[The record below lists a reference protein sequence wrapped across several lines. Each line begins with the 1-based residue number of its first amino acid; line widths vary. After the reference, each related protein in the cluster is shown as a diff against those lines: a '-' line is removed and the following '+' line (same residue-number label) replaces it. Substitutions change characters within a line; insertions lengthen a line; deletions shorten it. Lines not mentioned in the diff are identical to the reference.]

1 MIRSKGGAGTGDV
14 SNATTH
20 MRQIRSEIKKLPGMA
35 EDELYVAAKELQ
47 APYELV
53 KEVAAAGKLPL
64 VLFTA

>member
-1 MIRSKGGAGTGDV
+1 VDALPVLQWSAQGGVSRMSDPDMID
-14 SNATTH
+14 
-20 MRQIRSEIKKLPGMA
+20 EIKLPGMA

>member
-1 MIRSKGGAGTGDV
+1 
-14 SNATTH
+14 
-20 MRQIRSEIKKLPGMA
+20 MA